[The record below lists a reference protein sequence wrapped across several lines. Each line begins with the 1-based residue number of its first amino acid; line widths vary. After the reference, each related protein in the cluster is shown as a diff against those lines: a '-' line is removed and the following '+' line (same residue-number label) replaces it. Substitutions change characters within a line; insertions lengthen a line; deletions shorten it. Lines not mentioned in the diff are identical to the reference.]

1 MKNGYFKLK
10 RAAAAAAALLV
21 LPCCLAAGETAAVL
35 SGDSAHYL
43 EAYGAFHNAFPGNAE
58 LLDASKP
65 GFHLPE
71 DIRYAAAFG
80 AKAAALHYPPGTQL
94 VYALAPVS
102 APGRHWHQVSLAP
115 APGPALEA
123 FRGLQPGLRRLAVF
137 WAAYPGEDYLDDLRA
152 AGETFGIEIISARL
166 KSPDSIPERLRRLL
180 GKMDAFWLLPD
191 PGLIT
196 ESSLR
201 VLASFSCANA
211 VPFYAPTRGLLPAGA
226 SASFAPDFRDAGAE
240 AARVLAAIKAGERV
254 PHIVYPGSSR
264 LVVNEALIGKC
275 RWPLKR

>member
-1 MKNGYFKLK
+1 MKEAYFIRKI
-10 RAAAAAAALLV
+10 APAAALLL

-35 SGDSAHYL
+35 SGESAHYL
-43 EAYGAFHNAFPGNAE
+43 EAYGAFHTAFAGQAD

-65 GFHLPE
+65 GFRLPD

-80 AKAAALHYPPGTQL
+80 ARAAALRYPPGTRL
-94 VYALAPVS
+94 VYALAPVL
-102 APGRHWHQVSLAP
+102 APRAHWHQVSLAP
-115 APGPALEA
+115 APLPALEA

-137 WAAYPGEDYLDDLRA
+137 WAAYPGEDYLEALRE
-152 AGETFGIEIISARL
+152 AGETAGIEIISARL
-166 KSPDSIPERLRRLL
+166 KSADSIPERLRRLL

-191 PGLIT
+191 PVLIT

-201 VLASFSCANA
+201 VFASFSCANA

-226 SASFAPDFRDAGAE
+226 SASFSPDFRDAGAE

-254 PHIVYPGSSR
+254 QHVVYPASSR
-264 LVVNEALIGKC
+264 LVVNEALVEKC

>member
-1 MKNGYFKLK
+1 MKNLFFKRK
-10 RAAAAAAALLV
+10 RTAAAALLLA
-21 LPCCLAAGETAAVL
+21 LPCCLSAGDTAAVL

-43 EAYGAFHNAFPGNAE
+43 EAYGAFYTAFSGSAE

-65 GFHLPE
+65 GFRLPD

-80 AKAAALHYPPGTQL
+80 AKAAALHYPPGTHL

-102 APGRHWHQVSLAP
+102 APGLHWHQVSM
-115 APGPALEA
+115 APGPAPALAA

-137 WAAYPGEDYLDDLRA
+137 WAVYPGEDYLEALRQ
-152 AGETFGIEIISARL
+152 AGETAGIEIISARL

-191 PGLIT
+191 PVLIT

-201 VLASFSCANA
+201 LFASFSCSNA
-211 VPFYAPTRGLLPAGA
+211 VPFYAPTRGLVPAGA
-226 SASFAPDFRDAGAE
+226 SASFSPDFKDAGA
-240 AARVLAAIKAGERV
+240 AAASVLAAVKAGERV
-254 PHIVYPGSSR
+254 PHIVYPGNAR
-264 LVVNEALIGKC
+264 LVVNEALIEKC
-275 RWPLKR
+275 HWPLKP